1 MPDAR
6 LFLKEDRT
14 DETSCLTHR
23 SEGWRCLRTSR
34 AVMKFDSDKR
44 RIGMIM
50 PSINIRLEPE
60 YYRCPELSDFNF
72 YTTRIKLG
80 KVTEEGLIHMERD
93 VAYAAEMIRDV
104 YPEAII
110 FGCTSGS
117 LVKGAEGEK
126 ELCSTISR
134 ICGCPVITASRAV
147 LDALDALGVKNIT
160 LVTPY
165 LESINQKEKEFLENE
180 GYTVCG
186 MKGLGITDPE
196 EMRTQPVEVIDQ
208 MIATAD
214 TDEAD
219 MIFISCT
226 NVEGFHI
233 CQMLEQKYQ
242 KPVISSNLCCLWD
255 TLRILEAPVRINDL
269 GILMR
274 EHL

>member
-1 MPDAR
+1 MR
-6 LFLKEDRT
+6 
-14 DETSCLTHR
+14 
-23 SEGWRCLRTSR
+23 
-34 AVMKFDSDKR
+34 FDSDKR

-60 YYRCPELSDFNF
+60 YYRTPELSGFNF
-72 YTTRIKLG
+72 YTSRIKLG
-80 KVTEEGLIHMERD
+80 QVTEEGLIGMEKD

-104 YPEAII
+104 FAEAVI

-117 LVKGAEGEK
+117 LVQGMEGEK
-126 ELCSTISR
+126 KLSDTIGS
-134 ICGCPVITASRAV
+134 ICGCPVITATRAV
-147 LDALDALGVKNIT
+147 LDALDALNARKIT

-165 LESINQKEKEFLENE
+165 LDSINEKEKEFLEDL

-186 MKGLGITDPE
+186 MRGLGIADPE

-208 MIATAD
+208 MISEAD

-219 MIFISCT
+219 VIFISCT

-233 CQMLEQKYQ
+233 CDMLEKKYN

-255 TLRILEAPVRINDL
+255 TLRILKAPVRIDYL
-269 GILMR
+269 GTLMR